1 MEPPMTSL
9 LVMLVTLIVRAAIAE
24 IDGDRE
30 SFKEAVEDLT
40 RWALGSGFVLWG
52 RRRLCS
58 VIT

>member
-1 MEPPMTSL
+1 
-9 LVMLVTLIVRAAIAE
+9 MLVTLIVQAAIAE

-40 RWALGSGFVLWG
+40 RWVLGSGFVLWG

>member
-1 MEPPMTSL
+1 
-9 LVMLVTLIVRAAIAE
+9 MLVTLIVRAAIAE

-40 RWALGSGFVLWG
+40 RWAVGSGFVLWG
-52 RRRLCS
+52 RRRICS